1 MSPLLYGAC
10 AAAYGLL
17 AALILVQS
25 RRSRTGWRLSACCA
39 VTAVW
44 AATWAAAGAT
54 LGAGTS
60 DPRVAPA
67 AAELRGLAGGLDLLR
82 AACWYG
88 FILHLYRRSVPGGG
102 QAGRA
107 FRTMGL
113 VALLVTAVAF
123 LPGTGAAGQSVS
135 LWSFGIA
142 ARLGIALCQLLLIEN
157 LYLNTPA
164 DARWH
169 VALPCVS
176 LGVLAGFDVV
186 LCADAVLFRQVSVLW
201 FDARA
206 VATALVAPLLAVAS
220 ARDRRWDIAIHVS
233 RGAVF
238 HTATLVLSGVFV
250 LGLAATGE
258 VLRQFGADWGGV
270 AEISLVFAGVTLVGL
285 LLTSGSARS
294 RVRALVV
301 DPFFTHRYDYRRE
314 WLRCITTL
322 SDASAGTALHTRAI
336 RAVVDVV
343 DSPGGTLFL
352 RDPGESAFQ
361 WAGSWNMP
369 AAPAP
374 VPGDHPL
381 IALFR
386 GGECAVE
393 AGKVGP
399 AAEVGAGR
407 FWLAVPLAHR
417 GRVCG
422 FILAAPPR
430 AGFRLDR
437 EVFDLLRIV
446 GREVA
451 TYVAEQRATQVMV
464 QTRQLH
470 DYAKRFA
477 FVAHDIKN
485 VSSQLSLLLAN
496 AEEHL
501 SNPEF
506 QQDMLGTVR
515 ASVQKIGHLLKRL
528 EAPDADTAPAA
539 LAPLP
544 RLEAIVATYR
554 RLRPVELSL
563 EHDGSTAT
571 VAMSAEAFDT
581 VVTHLLN
588 NAVEASAA
596 EASSRAPVRL
606 RVRHEARRVVVSI
619 TDGGPGMTA
628 EFIRDQLFR
637 PFRTSKRE
645 GMGIGAFQA
654 RELLREAGGDLLVDS
669 RPGAG
674 TTVHLVFARADAPA
688 GALTPA

>member
-1 MSPLLYGAC
+1 MALLLYGAC
-10 AAAYGLL
+10 AAAYALL

-44 AATWAAAGAT
+44 AATWAVSGAIP
-54 LGAGTS
+54 
-60 DPRVAPA
+60 D
-67 AAELRGLAGGLDLLR
+67 AAEAGDAESRGLADGLDLLR

-102 QAGRA
+102 QAGTA

-113 VALLVTAVAF
+113 VAVLVTVMAF
-123 LPGTGAAGQSVS
+123 LLGAGAAGQPVS

-142 ARLGIALCQLLLIEN
+142 ARLGIAICQLLLIEN

-169 VALPCVS
+169 VALPCVA
-176 LGVLAGFDVV
+176 LGVLAGFDIV
-186 LCADAVLFRQVSVLW
+186 LCADAVLFREVSATLL
-201 FDARA
+201 DARA
-206 VATALVAPLLAVAS
+206 VAITFVAPLLAVAA
-220 ARDRRWDIAIHVS
+220 ARDRRWDVAIHVS

-238 HTATLVLSGVFV
+238 HSATLVLSGVFI

-258 VLRQFGADWGGV
+258 VLRQFGADWGRV
-270 AEISLVFAGVTLVGL
+270 AETSMVFAGVTLVGV

-301 DPFFTHRYDYRRE
+301 DPFFTHRYDYRKE

-322 SDASAGTALHTRAI
+322 SDDSGGAALHTRAI

-369 AAPAP
+369 AASVP

-381 IALFR
+381 IVSFR
-386 GGECAVE
+386 GGDAAVE
-393 AGKVGP
+393 LDK
-399 AAEVGAGR
+399 AAPGVTGGLLGAAFGAGR

-422 FILAAPPR
+422 FILAAPSR

-515 ASVQKIGHLLKRL
+515 ASVQKIGHLIKRL

-554 RLRPVELSL
+554 RLRPVELAL

-571 VAMSAEAFDT
+571 VAMSADAFDT

-588 NAVEASAA
+588 NAVEASGA
-596 EASSRAPVRL
+596 APVRL

-619 TDGGPGMTA
+619 ADGGPGMTA

-637 PFRTSKRE
+637 PFGTSKRE
-645 GMGIGAFQA
+645 GTGIGAFQA
-654 RELLREAGGDLLVDS
+654 RELLREAGGDLHVHS

-688 GALTPA
+688 GTLAPA